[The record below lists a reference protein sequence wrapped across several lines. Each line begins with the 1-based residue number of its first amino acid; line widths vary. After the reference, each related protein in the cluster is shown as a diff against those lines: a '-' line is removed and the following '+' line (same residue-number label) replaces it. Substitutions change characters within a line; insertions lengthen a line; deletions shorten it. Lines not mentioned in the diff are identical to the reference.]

1 MCVGYRGIQ
10 SSWLSL
16 VPTPLHAYGM
26 RHSETRQSSFFLKHA
41 SGPIVALY
49 IRTWDSGPKVSG
61 QKISNPNCSP
71 RNTLDFRPVPRSII
85 HSSVTWVPLVPSDMR
100 KAWSQP
106 STWSLVKSYWWV
118 NHWNLSTTVRHK
130 SWTEEASSGSQP
142 IYSPAPLTWA
152 VSSHQKSAKNDP
164 KKIQKSWK
172 ISNLTG
178 LSKVLAQPNLV
189 DHWLQSSQLPAE
201 TMPWRALLKGQQ
213 YQGSTLFA

>member
-1 MCVGYRGIQ
+1 MWCLSTLSNARGIQ

-16 VPTPLHAYGM
+16 VPTPLHSYGM

-49 IRTWDSGPKVSG
+49 IRTRDSGPKVSG

-130 SWTEEASSGSQP
+130 SWTNRGGVLRISAYLQSGSLDLSSFL
-142 IYSPAPLTWA
+142 SPEIC
-152 VSSHQKSAKNDP
+152 QKWP
-164 KKIQKSWK
+164 QKIQNPEKSPTW
-172 ISNLTG
+172 
-178 LSKVLAQPNLV
+178 LV
-189 DHWLQSSQLPAE
+189 CLRFLPSQ
-201 TMPWRALLKGQQ
+201 TW
-213 YQGSTLFA
+213 

>member
-1 MCVGYRGIQ
+1 MMRWASSVLCVVEMIKRLAVKSFLAIRSFRRVVPFNGFKCARDIAGYSQVG
-10 SSWLSL
+10 SL
-16 VPTPLHAYGM
+16 FSR
-26 RHSETRQSSFFLKHA
+26 RHFTLTICDILKLGKAAFFLKHA

-49 IRTWDSGPKVSG
+49 IRTRDSGPKVSG

-130 SWTEEASSGSQP
+130 SWTNRGGVLRISAYLQSGSLDLSSFL
-142 IYSPAPLTWA
+142 SPEIC
-152 VSSHQKSAKNDP
+152 QKWP
-164 KKIQKSWK
+164 KKNPK
-172 ISNLTG
+172 ILENL
-178 LSKVLAQPNLV
+178 
-189 DHWLQSSQLPAE
+189 QLD
-201 TMPWRALLKGQQ
+201 W
-213 YQGSTLFA
+213 FV